1 MLSTRDLVF
10 KKRPVRKLT
19 ERYVRPYAIE
29 EVVSS
34 NAVKLQL

>member
-19 ERYVRPYAIE
+19 ERYVRLYAIE